1 MLGNMQSSQDTDPV
15 LENRLRNLILTN
27 NDPGVVRSDQ
37 KPFPHSGDGVRPH
50 GLSNKAVP
58 DASTL
63 PPEQPQGRSKPTK
76 KRMNQAQ
83 RREMN
88 AELSIPINPRT
99 PFENYQ
105 SDKHQPSGRPVSYP
119 HSPRGAHR
127 NGSQKHSATGSN
139 VASSAQHRHHT
150 TFSQGQN
157 TLPDYKTDWRAQQSN
172 HHGFPRGVNVL
183 SADSFPSRGRQG
195 SQPSLYNPD
204 GYRPYTVDPEE
215 FSNQSRMLNKLC
227 HLVVSR
233 AEIEFNEIAEKE
245 DFRIRVE
252 MICRTI
258 ITRHETVQNENA
270 AFPADSM
277 QLKCF
282 GSLSSGF
289 ATKAADMDL
298 ALLSPLSRLT
308 PDLPNSPI
316 PRLVEKALLEA
327 GFGARLLTRT
337 RVPIIKLCEKP
348 DEQLRLAL
356 LEERAKWE
364 QGAVADTHEGD
375 DETVDD
381 THAPDTKAVRET
393 AKEETLSDEYRKEL
407 EMQSADDIGRSP
419 EERLSLFRQ
428 SPNQT
433 LANYYASAKRLLRQL
448 NGRDITQSNSGDF
461 KEEDFRLLNVVSG
474 AFVEGLADE
483 YLKVRIRSYQS
494 FYAGVE
500 TSHINYRSLTG
511 VMKITEGEQLS
522 LLWETRTLTE
532 GNSQREEMSQ
542 NVINR
547 WKSLQNTRM
556 FGMNPLAFNKDL
568 HHAVESL
575 RSLPSI
581 QLMQIKQEQHET
593 ATEYH
598 ARVVHIMN
606 GLRGSNVPNTVISS
620 KVIEYYVL
628 GIHDQQIRE
637 DVREFALVSG
647 VQSLKTIARKHKAL
661 QLATEYEKALEKSL
675 YSEADA
681 VLIREY
687 ITLLRRG
694 PAPFATQGSEPH
706 NYVIPITHSTAKL
719 VQRIRQLPDPSK
731 LAPNQPRDRYHDKL
745 EFPKSG
751 VGVQCD
757 INFSAHLALQNTL
770 LLRCYS
776 YTDQRVRPLV
786 LFVKYWARVRGI
798 NNAYRGTLNSYGYV
812 LMMLHY
818 LVNVAEPFVCPNLQQ
833 LAPRDPNLPPEALEG
848 LTTCKG
854 RNVRF
859 WRDEQEIQRLARE
872 GALNHNKQSVG
883 ALLRGFFEYYAQGN
897 MMSTI
902 QKRGFDWGRDVIS
915 LRTQGGLLTKQE
927 KGWTGARTIIQPQ
940 MGGPP
945 EVEQPLSSGITSGEH
960 NSTSTSNGN
969 GNTASPVSAGPA
981 KPKET
986 KEVRLRYLF
995 AIEDPFELDHNV
1007 ARTVTH
1013 NGIVAIRDEFRR
1025 AWRIIKSAGKTAQ
1038 AQAQAQAQEDL
1049 IEDAKLHAEKLEK
1062 KQFADL
1068 LDEIHG
1074 PIVFPDSVL
1083 GGSGV

>member
-1 MLGNMQSSQDTDPV
+1 MLGNMQPSQGSDPA
-15 LENRLRNLILTN
+15 LESRLRNLILTN
-27 NDPGVVRSDQ
+27 KEPGPPQSGPESLPQ
-37 KPFPHSGDGVRPH
+37 SGDGVWPH
-50 GLSNKAVP
+50 SLPNRTAPKAS
-58 DASTL
+58 AL
-63 PPEQPQGRSKPTK
+63 PPAK

-88 AELSIPINPRT
+88 AELSIPIDPRAH
-99 PFENYQ
+99 FDNHQ
-105 SDKHQPSGRPVSYP
+105 SDKHQQNGRPYSYP
-119 HSPRGAHR
+119 HSSRGAHR
-127 NGSQKHSATGSN
+127 NGSQRHSATASN
-139 VASSAQHRHHT
+139 ATSSVQQQRHHT
-150 TFSQGQN
+150 TFAQGQN
-157 TLPDYKTDWRAQQSN
+157 ASPDYRSDWRAQQPN
-172 HHGFPRGVNVL
+172 HNGFSRGVNVL

-195 SQPSLYNPD
+195 SHPSLYNHE
-204 GYRPYTVDPEE
+204 GYRSYTIDAEE
-215 FSNQSRMLNKLC
+215 FANQSHLLDQLC

-252 MICRTI
+252 AICRSTI
-258 ITRHETVQNENA
+258 THHETGQNENT
-270 AFPADSM
+270 AFPPDST

-308 PDLPNSPI
+308 PDMPDSPI
-316 PRLVEKALLEA
+316 PRLVEKALLDA
-327 GFGARLLTRT
+327 GYGARLLTRT

-348 DEQLRLAL
+348 DEKLRLAL

-364 QGAVADTHEGD
+364 QGVVVDPHEAD
-375 DETVDD
+375 DETLDD
-381 THAPDTKAVRET
+381 THSPDHKTLRET
-393 AKEETLSDEYRKEL
+393 PKDEFLSDEHRKEL
-407 EMQSADDIGRSP
+407 EVQSADDAARSP

-448 NGRDITQSNSGDF
+448 NGRDITQSNFGDF
-461 KEEDFRLLNVVSG
+461 KEEDFQLLNVVAG

-483 YLKVRIRSYQS
+483 YLKLRIRSYQS
-494 FYAGVE
+494 FHAGVE
-500 TSHINYRSLTG
+500 TAHINNRSLAG
-511 VMKITEGEQLS
+511 VMKITEGEQLCM
-522 LLWETRTLTE
+522 LWETRTLTE
-532 GNSQREEMSQ
+532 GNPQREEMSQ
-542 NVINR
+542 NVVNR
-547 WKSLQNTRM
+547 WKSLQTTKM
-556 FGMNPLAFNKDL
+556 FGMNPLAFCEDL
-568 HHAVESL
+568 QHAADSL
-575 RSLPSI
+575 RNLPSI

-593 ATEYH
+593 AAEYH
-598 ARVVHIMN
+598 SRVVRIMN
-606 GLRGSNVPNTVISS
+606 GLRGSNVPNAVISS

-637 DVREFALVSG
+637 EVREFALTSG
-647 VQSLKTIARKHKAL
+647 IQSLKSIARKHKAL
-661 QLATEYEKALEKSL
+661 QLATEYEKALEKNL
-675 YSEADA
+675 YDEADA

-687 ITLLRRG
+687 TTLLRRG
-694 PAPFATQGSEPH
+694 PAPFAAHGNDPH
-706 NYVIPITHSTAKL
+706 NYVIPITHATAGL
-719 VQRIRQLPDPSK
+719 LQRIRQLPDPSK

-776 YTDQRVRPLV
+776 YTDPRVRPLV
-786 LFVKYWARVRGI
+786 LFVKHWAKVRDI
-798 NNAYRGTLNSYGYV
+798 NSAYRGTLSSYGYV

-833 LAPRDPNLPPEALEG
+833 LAPPDPNLPPESLEG

-872 GALNHNKQSVG
+872 GALNRNKESIG

-915 LRTQGGLLTKQE
+915 LRTQGGLLSKQE

-940 MGGPP
+940 MGGPV
-945 EVEQPLSSGITSGEH
+945 EVEQPLSAGATSAEH
-960 NSTSTSNGN
+960 NLAPGANGN
-969 GNTASPVSAGPA
+969 GNAATAGSAGPT

-1025 AWRIIKSAGKTAQ
+1025 AWRTIKAAGKTAQ
-1038 AQAQAQAQEDL
+1038 AHAQAQEVL
-1049 IEDAKLHAEKLEK
+1049 LEDAKLHTEKLEM
-1062 KQFADL
+1062 KQSADL

-1074 PIVFPDSVL
+1074 PVVFPDGAL
-1083 GGSGV
+1083 GGRGA